1 MRKIVKLLETGQ
13 EWIVVVFLV
22 IMASSSFFQV
32 LNRNILKLPISW
44 TEELSRYCMIWMTMF
59 GTGVSLRKG
68 QQMAVVFFE
77 KRIRGKLLTALEIVA
92 SLLVVLFSGLVMV
105 TVTTLIKTQAF
116 SGQRSAALHIPMQY
130 MTFAIFFGM
139 FMIFTLE
146 VVKVVRLCLP
156 KNTDG
161 SAPAKSEE

>member
-1 MRKIVKLLETGQ
+1 M
-13 EWIVVVFLV
+13 VVCLV
-22 IMASSSFFQV
+22 IMVLSSFLQV
-32 LNRNILKLPISW
+32 MNRNLLKLPISW

-77 KRIRGKLLTALEIVA
+77 KRIKGKLLTTLEVVA
-92 SLLVVLFSGLVMV
+92 SLLVVAFSGLVMV
-105 TVTTLIKTQAF
+105 TITKLIGTQAV
-116 SGQRSAALHIPMQY
+116 SGQLSPALHIPMQY
-130 MTFAIFFGM
+130 MTFAIFLGM
-139 FMIFTLE
+139 FMIFALE
-146 VVKVVRLCLP
+146 VVKVARICFP